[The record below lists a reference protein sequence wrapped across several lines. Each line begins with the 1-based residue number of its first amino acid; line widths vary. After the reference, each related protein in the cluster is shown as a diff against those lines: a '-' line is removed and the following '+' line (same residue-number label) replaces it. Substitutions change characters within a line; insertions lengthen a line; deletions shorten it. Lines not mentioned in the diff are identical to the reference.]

1 MNVTLK
7 RIVPAALA
15 AALLVPAAAPAK
27 PPAPIT
33 EPIVAGVVATADNKA
48 VPTAVVTVIFRDGA
62 QKLMRT
68 KTVKVDAQGR
78 WIVAIPN
85 GARWTRV
92 KVSESTARRA
102 RSVQRVF
109 QLVDGKSVLM
119 LARFPAAGQAPSLI
133 PF

>member
-7 RIVPAALA
+7 RIAPAAVA
-15 AALLVPAAAPAK
+15 AALLVPAASPAQS
-27 PPAPIT
+27 PAPIKD
-33 EPIVAGVVATADNKA
+33 PIVAGVVATADNKA
-48 VPTAVVTVIFRDGA
+48 VSTAVVKVIFRDGA

-68 KTVKVDAQGR
+68 QTVKVDPQGR
-78 WIVAIPN
+78 WIVVIPK

-92 KVSESTARRA
+92 KVSESSARRA

-109 QLVDGKSVLM
+109 RLVDGKSVLM